1 MITQLDEQECLELL
15 RTTTVGRIGFV
26 QEGRV
31 LIIPVNFLLDD
42 RSIVI
47 RTAPDGPLSTLASSR
62 VLVAFEIDH
71 HDNLAASGWSVLLNG
86 EVDTITEEHLA
97 SLPGA
102 SSRLPWAEGDRSLL
116 LRLTPT
122 TISGRRVRRMR

>member
-1 MITQLDEQECLELL
+1 MITQLDDQECLELL

-26 QEGRV
+26 HEGRV
-31 LIIPVNFLLDD
+31 LVIPVNFLLDD
-42 RSIVI
+42 RSIVV
-47 RTAPDGPLSTLASSR
+47 RTAPDGPLSTLPSSS

-71 HDNLAASGWSVLLNG
+71 HDDLAGSGWSVLLNG
-86 EVDTITEEHLA
+86 GVDTVSEEHLA

-102 SSRLPWAEGDRSLL
+102 STRLPWAGGDRSLL

-122 TISGRRVRRMR
+122 TISGRRVRRHR